1 MPLPDRVVLTYESR
15 ESSLGQRAI
24 IISLQVLIVDDRIQF
39 PIRKN
44 SDLSRLAQMLR
55 YVAFK
60 SERMLYG

>member
-24 IISLQVLIVDDRIQF
+24 IISLQVLIVDNRIQF
-39 PIRKN
+39 PIRKT